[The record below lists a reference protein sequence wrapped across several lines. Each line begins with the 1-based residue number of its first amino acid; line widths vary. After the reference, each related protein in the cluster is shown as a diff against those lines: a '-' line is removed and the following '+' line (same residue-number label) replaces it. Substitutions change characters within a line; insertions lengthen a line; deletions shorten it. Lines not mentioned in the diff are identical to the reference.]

1 MKSAI
6 LISPGIMEINR
17 KAPVPTPGPGEVVVQ
32 VKAALTCGTDIKAY
46 LRGHPKIPMPSPLGH
61 EFSGDIYK
69 IGEGV
74 EGWAEGDAVM
84 AVHSAP
90 CGECAFCK
98 ISRENLCTT
107 IMDEKV
113 LGAYADFIKL
123 PAGVVKQ
130 NIFKKPESL
139 PYPEAAMLEPLA
151 CVVHGY
157 RMTEAEKPKS
167 VLILGA
173 GPIGLLHL
181 MLHKKNGA
189 KVILAGRRADR
200 LQTAKDL
207 GADAVLAGDLQDIA
221 WKVTEET
228 EGLGADL
235 VIEATGNKD
244 LWENSPSL
252 VRRGGTVLL
261 FGGCPTGTRAC
272 FDAGRVHYDEIK
284 LMGAFHFTS
293 SDVKAAFD
301 LLTAER
307 LNVSKLISGRYD
319 LDDLQIA
326 FDELIGGR
334 GIKFA
339 IIP

>member
-6 LISPGIMEINR
+6 LISPKVMEINR

-74 EGWAEGDAVM
+74 EGWAEGEAVM

-98 ISRENLCTT
+98 MGRENLCTT

-123 PAGVVKQ
+123 PARIVKT
-130 NIFKKPESL
+130 NMFKKPESL
-139 PYPEAAMLEPLA
+139 SYAEAAMLEPLA
-151 CVVHGY
+151 CVVHGF
-157 RMTEAEKPKS
+157 RMTEADRPKS

-200 LQTAKDL
+200 LETAKDL
-207 GADAVLAGDLQDIA
+207 GADAVLEGDLQDIA

-228 EGLGADL
+228 DGLGADL

-261 FGGCPTGTRAC
+261 FGGCPSGTRAC

-284 LMGAFHFTS
+284 LMGAFHFTP
-293 SDVKAAFD
+293 SDVKAAYE
-301 LLTAER
+301 LLLSGK
-307 LNVSKLISGRYD
+307 LNVSKLISGRYN
-319 LDDLQIA
+319 LDDLQLA